1 MGVIIIIAVFWLLGL
16 LMAWSS
22 ASSRHAPTGVWKK
35 SAIPT
40 RTRISAGPLTPATW
54 TSGDASPAD
63 KDRRI
68 PRLHNK
74 KGYPM
79 ENTNLKRLAAMCA
92 AAASLSTLGL
102 AGTAMAVETPT
113 TSDTGTASITLNAAQ
128 GNTLTGHTFDFY
140 RLGSYGDITANGDT
154 DVKSLT
160 VNKID
165 DASDKWIA
173 AANAK
178 AGIADLQGFDAA
190 GDLAHVG
197 KDGEPTGTVQG
208 QLREAAKQ
216 LAASA
221 SASKIQ
227 AVKSVAGTGD
237 TMTVSDLPNGLYL
250 IVDSDGVPMIVG
262 TPVQGTKTLNGVTL
276 GTLTVKSKTT
286 TIDKKVSRDRLN
298 KGTFIDSKAGGTEDS
313 ASFTVGETVD
323 FKYVFTLPNMQAATQ
338 TVVKDTMNGLTLAGD
353 PAFSIDGKTV
363 TPSVAKGENGDGFT
377 ATFDQAFIKANSA
390 KQVTVTY
397 KATVANAKRA
407 AQASNTAAISTT
419 FYDGTAAS
427 KTTVDSN
434 DTATVSAYDVNIKK
448 TNWDGKQAL
457 QGAGFKIQNKDTGK
471 WMKQDP
477 KTGSWTYVDT
487 QGEASQFLT
496 GENGQLNI
504 AGLGAGNYHVVES
517 KVPDN
522 MTSLVTVEFDMT
534 ITDGGKV
541 STSADTNKLITGQP
555 TNDNKWTITVR
566 NIDALTELPQ
576 TGGLLGNTMIGVVV
590 IAMAGGV
597 AYLTVQSKRRREAHT
612 L

>member
-1 MGVIIIIAVFWLLGL
+1 MVSHINV
-16 LMAWSS
+16 
-22 ASSRHAPTGVWKK
+22 
-35 SAIPT
+35 
-40 RTRISAGPLTPATW
+40 
-54 TSGDASPAD
+54 
-63 KDRRI
+63 
-68 PRLHNK
+68 
-74 KGYPM
+74 
-79 ENTNLKRLAAMCA
+79 KRLAAMCA
-92 AAASLSTLGL
+92 AAASLSTFGL
-102 AGTAMAVETPT
+102 AGSAMAVETPT
-113 TSDTGTASITLNAAQ
+113 TSDAGTASITLKAAQ
-128 GNTLTGHTFDFY
+128 GNTLAAHTFDFY
-140 RLGSYGDITANGDT
+140 RLGSYGDITTGT
-154 DVKSLT
+154 TGSDVKSLT
-160 VNKID
+160 VSKLD

-173 AANAK
+173 AANGK
-178 AGIADLQGFDAA
+178 AGITDLQGFDAA

-208 QLREAAKQ
+208 RLREAAKQ

-227 AVKSVAGTGD
+227 AVKTVAGEGT
-237 TMTVSDLPNGLYL
+237 TMTVAGLPDGLYL

-262 TPVQGTKTLNGVTL
+262 TPIQGTKTLNGVTL
-276 GTLTVKSKTT
+276 GDLTVKSKTT
-286 TIDKKVSRDRLN
+286 KIDKTVSKDRN
-298 KGTFIDSKAGGTEDS
+298 HKGTFIDSKAGDTEDS

-338 TVVKDTMNGLTLAGD
+338 TVVKDTMSGLTLAGD
-353 PAFSIDGKTV
+353 PAFSIDGKAV
-363 TPSVAKGENGDGFT
+363 TPTVAKGENGDGFT

-390 KQVTVTY
+390 KKVTVTY
-397 KATVANAKRA
+397 KAVVANAKRA

-419 FYDGTAAS
+419 FYDGTVAS

-448 TNWDGKQAL
+448 TNFKGDQAL

-477 KTGSWTYVDT
+477 KTDSWSYVDT
-487 QGEASQFLT
+487 QGEASQFTT
-496 GENGQLNI
+496 GPNGQLNI

-522 MTSLVTVEFDMT
+522 MTSLVTVEFDMN

-555 TNDNKWTITVR
+555 TGDNKWTITVR

-576 TGGLLGNTMIGVVV
+576 TGGLLGNTMIGVAV

-597 AYLTVQSKRRREAHT
+597 AYLTVQSKKRREAHT

>member
-1 MGVIIIIAVFWLLGL
+1 
-16 LMAWSS
+16 
-22 ASSRHAPTGVWKK
+22 
-35 SAIPT
+35 
-40 RTRISAGPLTPATW
+40 
-54 TSGDASPAD
+54 
-63 KDRRI
+63 
-68 PRLHNK
+68 
-74 KGYPM
+74 M

-113 TSDTGTASITLNAAQ
+113 TADTATASITLNAAQ

-216 LAASA
+216 LAATA
-221 SASKIQ
+221 ST
-227 AVKSVAGTGD
+227 AGTDGKAPTVTKTVTGSGA
-237 TMTVSDLPNGLYL
+237 TMTVADLPNGLYL
-250 IVDSDGVPMIVG
+250 IVDSAGSPMIVG
-262 TPVQGTKTLNGVTL
+262 TPIQGSKTLNGVTL
-276 GTLTVKSKTT
+276 GALTIKSKTVA
-286 TIDKKVSRDRLN
+286 IDKKVSHDRKDKATL
-298 KGTFIDSKAGGTEDS
+298 IDSKAGNAASS
-313 ASFTVGETVD
+313 ASWNVGDTVD
-323 FKYVFTLPNMQAATQ
+323 FQYEFTLGNKQNTVKMVVTDTMDGLTLSGDPVFKVGQTAIKP
-338 TVVKDTMNGLTLAGD
+338 TVVKTN
-353 PAFSIDGKTV
+353 
-363 TPSVAKGENGDGFT
+363 GFT
-377 ATFDQAFIKANSA
+377 ATFDQNLV
-390 KQVTVTY
+390 KQYENKKVTVTY
-397 KATVANAKRA
+397 KATVTNATRA
-407 AQASNTAAISTT
+407 KQASNTVALASTQ
-419 FYDGTAAS
+419 YDGTAQAA
-427 KTTVDSN
+427 TTVDTN
-434 DTATVSAYDVNIKK
+434 DTATVSAYDLNVKK
-448 TNWDGKQAL
+448 TNWDGKTTLA
-457 QGAGFKIQNKDTGK
+457 GAGFKIKDTNTNK
-471 WMKQDP
+471 WMKQ
-477 KTGSWTYVDT
+477 TGGSWSYVAEQKDAT
-487 QGEASQFLT
+487 EFLT
-496 GENGQLNI
+496 GDNGQVNI
-504 AGLGAGNYHVVES
+504 AGLGAGDYQMVES

-522 MTSLVTVEFDMT
+522 MTSLVTATFNFH
-534 ITDGGKV
+534 ITDAGVVTVDGD
-541 STSADTNKLITGQP
+541 ANKLISGQP
-555 TNDNKWTITVR
+555 TSKNEYTITVR

>member
-1 MGVIIIIAVFWLLGL
+1 MVSHINV
-16 LMAWSS
+16 
-22 ASSRHAPTGVWKK
+22 
-35 SAIPT
+35 
-40 RTRISAGPLTPATW
+40 
-54 TSGDASPAD
+54 
-63 KDRRI
+63 
-68 PRLHNK
+68 
-74 KGYPM
+74 
-79 ENTNLKRLAAMCA
+79 KRLAAMCA
-92 AAASLSTLGL
+92 AAASLSTFGL
-102 AGTAMAVETPT
+102 AGSAMAVETPT
-113 TSDTGTASITLNAAQ
+113 TGDTAAASITLNAAE
-128 GNTLTGHTFDFY
+128 GNTLADHTFTFY
-140 RLGSYGDITANGDT
+140 RLGSYGDITAGTTGT

-160 VNKID
+160 VHKID

-173 AANAK
+173 AANTK
-178 AGIADLQGFDAA
+178 AGITDLQGFDAA

-227 AVKSVAGTGD
+227 AVKSVAGEGG

-262 TPVQGTKTLNGVTL
+262 TPIQGTKTLNGVTL
-276 GTLTVKSKTT
+276 GKLTVKSKTT

-298 KGTFIDSKAGGTEDS
+298 KGSFIDSKAGGTEDS

-338 TVVKDTMNGLTLAGD
+338 TVVKDAMSGLTLADD
-353 PAFSIDGKTV
+353 PAFSIGGKTV
-363 TPSVAKGENGDGFT
+363 TPTVAKGENGNGFT

-390 KQVTVTY
+390 KQVAVTY
-397 KATVANAKRA
+397 KAVVTNAKRA

-434 DTATVSAYDVNIKK
+434 DTTTVS
-448 TNWDGKQAL
+448 
-457 QGAGFKIQNKDTGK
+457 
-471 WMKQDP
+471 
-477 KTGSWTYVDT
+477 VDT
-487 QGEASQFLT
+487 QAEGTQFTT
-496 GENGQLNI
+496 GANGQLNI

-517 KVPDN
+517 KVPDS
-522 MTSLVTVEFDMT
+522 MTSLVTVAFDMN

-541 STSADTNKLITGQP
+541 STSADANKLITGQP
-555 TNDNKWTITVR
+555 TNDNKWTITVK

-576 TGGLLGNTMIGVVV
+576 TGGLLGNTMIGVIV

-597 AYLTVQSKRRREAHT
+597 AYLTVQSKKRREAHA

>member
-1 MGVIIIIAVFWLLGL
+1 MVSHINV
-16 LMAWSS
+16 
-22 ASSRHAPTGVWKK
+22 
-35 SAIPT
+35 
-40 RTRISAGPLTPATW
+40 
-54 TSGDASPAD
+54 
-63 KDRRI
+63 
-68 PRLHNK
+68 
-74 KGYPM
+74 
-79 ENTNLKRLAAMCA
+79 KRLAAMCA
-92 AAASLSTLGL
+92 AAASLSTFGL
-102 AGTAMAVETPT
+102 AGSAMAVETPT
-113 TSDTGTASITLNAAQ
+113 TADAATASITLDAAQ
-128 GNTLTGHTFDFY
+128 GNTLTDHTFAFY
-140 RLGSYGDITANGDT
+140 RLGSYGDITAGDT

-173 AANAK
+173 AANGK
-178 AGIADLQGFDAA
+178 AGITDLQGFDAA

-197 KDGEPTGTVQG
+197 KDGEPTGVVQG

-216 LAASA
+216 LAATA
-221 SASKIQ
+221 SASKIT
-227 AVKSVAGTGD
+227 AVKTVAGTGT

-276 GTLTVKSKTT
+276 GKLTVKSKTI
-286 TIDKKVSRDRLN
+286 TIDKKVSKDRLN
-298 KGTFIDSKAGGTEDS
+298 KGTFIDSKAGDTEDS

-338 TVVKDTMNGLTLAGD
+338 TVVKDTMNGLKLTGD
-353 PAFSIDGKTV
+353 PAFTIDNKAVSPT
-363 TPSVAKGENGDGFT
+363 VAKGENGNGFT

-397 KATVANAKRA
+397 KAVVTNAKRA

-471 WMKQDP
+471 WMKLTD
-477 KTGSWTYVDT
+477 GSWTYVDT
-487 QGEASQFLT
+487 QGGGTQFTT
-496 GENGQLNI
+496 GADGQLNI

-522 MTSLVTVEFDMT
+522 MTSLVTVAFDMN

-541 STSADTNKLITGQP
+541 STSADTNKLISGQP

-576 TGGLLGNTMIGVVV
+576 TGGLLGNTMIGVIV

-597 AYLTVQSKRRREAHT
+597 AYLTVQSRKRREAHA

>member
-1 MGVIIIIAVFWLLGL
+1 MVSHINV
-16 LMAWSS
+16 
-22 ASSRHAPTGVWKK
+22 
-35 SAIPT
+35 
-40 RTRISAGPLTPATW
+40 
-54 TSGDASPAD
+54 
-63 KDRRI
+63 
-68 PRLHNK
+68 
-74 KGYPM
+74 
-79 ENTNLKRLAAMCA
+79 KRLAAMCA
-92 AAASLSTLGL
+92 AAASLSTFGL
-102 AGTAMAVETPT
+102 AGSAMAVETPT
-113 TSDTGTASITLNAAQ
+113 TSDTGTASITLKAAE
-128 GNTLTGHTFDFY
+128 GNTLAEHTFTFY
-140 RLGSYGDITANGDT
+140 RLGSYGDITAGT
-154 DVKSLT
+154 TGMDVKSLT
-160 VNKID
+160 VSKID

-173 AANAK
+173 AANTK
-178 AGIADLQGFDAA
+178 AGITDLQGFDAA

-227 AVKSVAGTGD
+227 AVKSVAGEGG

-262 TPVQGTKTLNGVTL
+262 TPIQGTKTLNGVTL

-338 TVVKDTMNGLTLAGD
+338 TVVKDTMSGLTLAGD
-353 PAFSIDGKTV
+353 PAFSIDGKAV

-397 KATVANAKRA
+397 QAVVANAKRA

-434 DTATVSAYDVNIKK
+434 DTATVSAYDVNIRK
-448 TNWDGKQAL
+448 TNFKGDQAL
-457 QGAGFKIQNKDTGK
+457 QGAGFKIRNKDTGK

-477 KTGSWTYVDT
+477 KKAGSWTYVDT

-522 MTSLVTVEFDMT
+522 MTSLVTVAFDMT

-555 TNDNKWTITVR
+555 TGDNKWTITVR

-597 AYLTVQSKRRREAHT
+597 AYLTVQSKRRREAHA

>member
-1 MGVIIIIAVFWLLGL
+1 
-16 LMAWSS
+16 
-22 ASSRHAPTGVWKK
+22 
-35 SAIPT
+35 
-40 RTRISAGPLTPATW
+40 
-54 TSGDASPAD
+54 
-63 KDRRI
+63 
-68 PRLHNK
+68 
-74 KGYPM
+74 M

-92 AAASLSTLGL
+92 AAASLSALGL

-113 TSDTGTASITLNAAQ
+113 TADTATASITLNAAQ
-128 GNTLTGHTFDFY
+128 GNTLAGHTFDFY
-140 RLGSYGDITANGDT
+140 RLGSYGDITANGDK

-160 VNKID
+160 VNKLD

-173 AANAK
+173 AANTK
-178 AGIADLQGFDAA
+178 AGITDLQGFDAA

-221 SASKIQ
+221 SASKITD
-227 AVKSVAGTGD
+227 VKSVPGTGT

-262 TPVQGTKTLNGVTL
+262 TPIQGTKTLNGVTL

-286 TIDKKVSRDRLN
+286 KIDKTVSKDRNN
-298 KGTFIDSKAGGTEDS
+298 KGTFIDSKAGDTEDS

-323 FKYVFTLPNMQAATQ
+323 FKYVLTLPNMQAATQ
-338 TVVKDTMNGLTLAGD
+338 TVAKDTMNGLTLAGD
-353 PAFSIDGKTV
+353 PAFAIGGKAV
-363 TPSVAKGENGDGFT
+363 TPTVAKGKDGFT

-397 KATVANAKRA
+397 KAVVTNAKRA

-448 TNWDGKQAL
+448 TDWNGKQAL

-487 QGEASQFLT
+487 QGEGTQFLT

-522 MTSLVTVEFDMT
+522 MTSLVTVAFDMN

-541 STSADTNKLITGQP
+541 STSADTNKLISGQP
-555 TNDNKWTITVR
+555 TGDNEWTITVR

-597 AYLTVQSKRRREAHT
+597 AYLTVQSKRRREAHA

>member
-1 MGVIIIIAVFWLLGL
+1 
-16 LMAWSS
+16 
-22 ASSRHAPTGVWKK
+22 
-35 SAIPT
+35 
-40 RTRISAGPLTPATW
+40 
-54 TSGDASPAD
+54 
-63 KDRRI
+63 
-68 PRLHNK
+68 
-74 KGYPM
+74 M

-92 AAASLSTLGL
+92 AAASLSALGL

-113 TSDTGTASITLNAAQ
+113 TADTATASITLNAAQ
-128 GNTLTGHTFDFY
+128 GNTLAGHTFDFY
-140 RLGSYGDITANGDT
+140 RLGSYGDITANGDK

-160 VNKID
+160 VNKLD

-173 AANAK
+173 AANTK
-178 AGIADLQGFDAA
+178 AGITDLQGFDAA

-221 SASKIQ
+221 SASKIA
-227 AVKSVAGTGD
+227 AVKTVPGTGD

-262 TPVQGTKTLNGVTL
+262 TPIQGTKTLNGVTL

-338 TVVKDTMNGLTLAGD
+338 TVVKDTMSGLTLAGD
-353 PAFSIDGKTV
+353 PAFSIDGKAV

-397 KATVANAKRA
+397 QAVVANAKRA

-434 DTATVSAYDVNIKK
+434 DTATVSAYDVNIRK
-448 TNWDGKQAL
+448 TNFKGDQAL
-457 QGAGFKIQNKDTGK
+457 QGAGFKIRNKDTGK

-477 KTGSWTYVDT
+477 KKAGSWTYVDT

-522 MTSLVTVEFDMT
+522 MTSLVTVAFDMT

-555 TNDNKWTITVR
+555 TGDNKWTITVR

>member
-1 MGVIIIIAVFWLLGL
+1 MVSHINV
-16 LMAWSS
+16 
-22 ASSRHAPTGVWKK
+22 
-35 SAIPT
+35 
-40 RTRISAGPLTPATW
+40 
-54 TSGDASPAD
+54 
-63 KDRRI
+63 
-68 PRLHNK
+68 
-74 KGYPM
+74 
-79 ENTNLKRLAAMCA
+79 KRLAAMCA
-92 AAASLSTLGL
+92 AAASLSTLGP
-102 AGTAMAVETPT
+102 AGSAMAVETPT
-113 TSDTGTASITLNAAQ
+113 TSDAGTASITLNAAQ
-128 GNTLTGHTFDFY
+128 GNTLTSHTFDFY
-140 RLGSYGDITANGDT
+140 RLGSYGDITAKGDT

-173 AANAK
+173 AANGK
-178 AGIADLQGFDAA
+178 AGITDLQGFDAA

-197 KDGEPTGTVQG
+197 KDGEPTGAVQG

-221 SASKIQ
+221 SASKIA
-227 AVKSVAGTGD
+227 AVKTVKGEGT

-286 TIDKKVSRDRLN
+286 KIDKTVSKDRNN
-298 KGTFIDSKAGGTEDS
+298 KGTFIDSKAGDTEDS

-323 FKYVFTLPNMQAATQ
+323 FKYVLTLPDMQAATQ

-353 PAFSIDGKTV
+353 PAFAIGGKAV
-363 TPSVAKGENGDGFT
+363 TPTVAKGKDGFT

-397 KATVANAKRA
+397 KATVTNAKRA

-448 TNWDGKQAL
+448 TDWNGKQAL

-477 KTGSWTYVDT
+477 KTGAWTYVDT
-487 QGEASQFLT
+487 QAEGTQFTT
-496 GENGQLNI
+496 GANGQLNI

-517 KVPDN
+517 KVPDS
-522 MTSLVTVEFDMT
+522 MTSLVTVAFDMN

-541 STSADTNKLITGQP
+541 STSADANKLITGQP
-555 TNDNKWTITVR
+555 TNDNKWTITVK

-576 TGGLLGNTMIGVVV
+576 TGGLLGNTIIGVIV

-597 AYLTVQSKRRREAHT
+597 AYLTVQSKKRREAHA

>member
-1 MGVIIIIAVFWLLGL
+1 MVSHINV
-16 LMAWSS
+16 
-22 ASSRHAPTGVWKK
+22 
-35 SAIPT
+35 
-40 RTRISAGPLTPATW
+40 
-54 TSGDASPAD
+54 
-63 KDRRI
+63 
-68 PRLHNK
+68 
-74 KGYPM
+74 
-79 ENTNLKRLAAMCA
+79 KRLAAMCA
-92 AAASLSTLGL
+92 AAASLSTFGL
-102 AGTAMAVETPT
+102 AGSAMAVETPT
-113 TSDTGTASITLNAAQ
+113 TSDTGTASITLKAAE
-128 GNTLTGHTFDFY
+128 GNTLAEHTFTFY
-140 RLGSYGDITANGDT
+140 RLGSYGDITAGT
-154 DVKSLT
+154 TGMDVKSLT
-160 VNKID
+160 VSKID

-173 AANAK
+173 AANTK
-178 AGIADLQGFDAA
+178 AGITDLQGFDAA

-221 SASKIQ
+221 SASKIT
-227 AVKSVAGTGD
+227 AVKSVPGTGT

-262 TPVQGTKTLNGVTL
+262 TPIQGTKTLNGVTL

-286 TIDKKVSRDRLN
+286 KIDKTVSKDRNN
-298 KGTFIDSKAGGTEDS
+298 KGTFIDSKAGDTEDS

-323 FKYVFTLPNMQAATQ
+323 FKYVLTLPNMQAATQ
-338 TVVKDTMNGLTLAGD
+338 TVAKDTMNGLTLAGD
-353 PAFSIDGKTV
+353 PAFAIGGKAV
-363 TPSVAKGENGDGFT
+363 TPTVAKGKDGFT

-397 KATVANAKRA
+397 KAVVTNAKRA

-448 TNWDGKQAL
+448 TDWNGKQAL
-457 QGAGFKIQNKDTGK
+457 QGSGFKIQNKDTGK

-487 QGEASQFLT
+487 QGEGTQFLT

-522 MTSLVTVEFDMT
+522 MTSLVTVAFDMN

-541 STSADTNKLITGQP
+541 STSADTNKLISGQP
-555 TNDNKWTITVR
+555 TGDNEWTITVR

-597 AYLTVQSKRRREAHT
+597 AYLTVQSKRRREAHA

>member
-1 MGVIIIIAVFWLLGL
+1 MVSHINV
-16 LMAWSS
+16 
-22 ASSRHAPTGVWKK
+22 
-35 SAIPT
+35 
-40 RTRISAGPLTPATW
+40 
-54 TSGDASPAD
+54 
-63 KDRRI
+63 
-68 PRLHNK
+68 
-74 KGYPM
+74 
-79 ENTNLKRLAAMCA
+79 KRLAAMCA
-92 AAASLSTLGL
+92 AAASLSTFGL
-102 AGTAMAVETPT
+102 AGSAMAVETPT
-113 TSDTGTASITLNAAQ
+113 TADTGTASITLNAAQ
-128 GNTLTGHTFDFY
+128 GNTLAAHTFDFY
-140 RLGSYGDITANGDT
+140 RLGSYGDITAKGDT

-173 AANAK
+173 AANGK
-178 AGIADLQGFDAA
+178 AGITDLQGFDAA

-197 KDGEPTGTVQG
+197 KDGEPTGAVQG

-221 SASKIQ
+221 SASKIA
-227 AVKSVAGTGD
+227 AVKTVKGEGT

-298 KGTFIDSKAGGTEDS
+298 KGSFIDSKAGDTEDS

-338 TVVKDTMNGLTLAGD
+338 TVVKDTMSGLTLAGN
-353 PAFSIDGKTV
+353 PAFSIDGKAV

-390 KQVTVTY
+390 KQVAVTY
-397 KATVANAKRA
+397 KATVA
-407 AQASNTAAISTT
+407 
-419 FYDGTAAS
+419 
-427 KTTVDSN
+427 
-434 DTATVSAYDVNIKK
+434 TATVSAYDVNIKK
-448 TNWDGKQAL
+448 TNFKGDQAL

-496 GENGQLNI
+496 SENGQLNI

-517 KVPDN
+517 KVPDS
-522 MTSLVTVEFDMT
+522 MTSLVTVAFDMN

-541 STSADTNKLITGQP
+541 STSADANKLITGQP
-555 TNDNKWTITVR
+555 TNDNKWTITVK

-576 TGGLLGNTMIGVVV
+576 TGGLLGNTMIGVIV

-597 AYLTVQSKRRREAHT
+597 AYLTVQSKKRREAHA

>member
-1 MGVIIIIAVFWLLGL
+1 
-16 LMAWSS
+16 
-22 ASSRHAPTGVWKK
+22 
-35 SAIPT
+35 
-40 RTRISAGPLTPATW
+40 
-54 TSGDASPAD
+54 
-63 KDRRI
+63 
-68 PRLHNK
+68 
-74 KGYPM
+74 M

-113 TSDTGTASITLNAAQ
+113 TADTATASITLNAAQ
-128 GNTLTGHTFDFY
+128 GNTLTGHTFTFY
-140 RLGSYGDITANGDT
+140 RLGSYGDITANGDK

-173 AANAK
+173 AANTK
-178 AGIADLQGFDAA
+178 AGITDLQGFDAA

-197 KDGEPTGTVQG
+197 KDGEPTGSVQG
-208 QLREAAKQ
+208 KLREAAKQ
-216 LAASA
+216 LAAT
-221 SASKIQ
+221 
-227 AVKSVAGTGD
+227 AGTDGKALPVTKTATGTGT
-237 TMTVSDLPNGLYL
+237 TMTVADLPNGLYL
-250 IVDSDGVPMIVG
+250 IVDSAGSPMIVG
-262 TPVQGTKTLNGVTL
+262 TPIQGSKTLNGVTL
-276 GTLTVKSKTT
+276 GALTIKSKTVA
-286 TIDKKVSRDRLN
+286 IDKKVSRDRLN

-338 TVVKDTMNGLTLAGD
+338 TVVKDTMNGLTLAGN

-566 NIDALTELPQ
+566 NIDAPTELPQ

-590 IAMAGGV
+590 ITMAGGV

>member
-1 MGVIIIIAVFWLLGL
+1 
-16 LMAWSS
+16 
-22 ASSRHAPTGVWKK
+22 
-35 SAIPT
+35 
-40 RTRISAGPLTPATW
+40 
-54 TSGDASPAD
+54 
-63 KDRRI
+63 
-68 PRLHNK
+68 
-74 KGYPM
+74 M

-113 TSDTGTASITLNAAQ
+113 VSDTGTASITLNATQ
-128 GNTLTGHTFDFY
+128 GNSLDGHTFDFY
-140 RLGSYGDITANGDT
+140 RLGSYGDITANGDK

-165 DASDKWIA
+165 DASDQWIA
-173 AANAK
+173 AANK
-178 AGIADLQGFDAA
+178 TAGITDLQGFDAA

-221 SASKIQ
+221 STSKIK
-227 AVKSVAGTGD
+227 AVKTVKGTGA
-237 TMTVSDLPNGLYL
+237 TMTVSDLPAGLYL

-286 TIDKKVSRDRLN
+286 MIDKKVSRDRNN
-298 KGTFIDSKAGGTEDS
+298 KGTFIDSKAGNTEDS

-323 FKYVFTLPNMQAATQ
+323 FKYVFTLPNMQSATQ
-338 TVVKDTMNGLTLAGD
+338 TVVKDTMTGLKLTGD
-353 PAFSIDGKTV
+353 PAFTIDGKAASPT
-363 TPSVAKGENGDGFT
+363 VAKGEDGNGFT

-397 KATVANAKRA
+397 KALVTNAARA

-419 FYDGTAAS
+419 FYDGKTAAQS
-427 KTTVDSN
+427 TVDSN
-434 DTATVSAYDVNIKK
+434 DTATVSAYDLNIKK
-448 TNWDGKQAL
+448 TNFKGDKAL
-457 QGAGFKIQNKDTGK
+457 QGAGFKLQNKDTGK
-471 WMKQDP
+471 WMKL
-477 KTGSWTYVDT
+477 TGGAWSYVDAQADAT
-487 QGEASQFLT
+487 QFTT
-496 GENGQLNI
+496 GEDGQLNI

-522 MTSLVTVEFDMT
+522 MTSLVTVAFDMN

-555 TNDNKWTITVR
+555 ASDNKWTITVK

-576 TGGLLGNTMIGVVV
+576 TGGLIGNTMIGVIV

-597 AYLTVQSKRRREAHT
+597 AYLTIQSKKRREAHT

>member
-1 MGVIIIIAVFWLLGL
+1 MVSHINV
-16 LMAWSS
+16 
-22 ASSRHAPTGVWKK
+22 
-35 SAIPT
+35 
-40 RTRISAGPLTPATW
+40 
-54 TSGDASPAD
+54 
-63 KDRRI
+63 
-68 PRLHNK
+68 
-74 KGYPM
+74 
-79 ENTNLKRLAAMCA
+79 KRLAAMCA
-92 AAASLSTLGL
+92 AAASLSTFGL
-102 AGTAMAVETPT
+102 AGSAMAVETPT
-113 TSDTGTASITLNAAQ
+113 TADTATASITLNAAQ
-128 GNTLTGHTFDFY
+128 GNTLVGHTFDFY
-140 RLGSYGDITANGDT
+140 RLGSYGDITAGTTGT

-173 AANAK
+173 AANTK
-178 AGIADLQGFDAA
+178 AGITDLQGFDAA

-221 SASKIQ
+221 SKIT
-227 AVKSVAGTGD
+227 AVKSVPGTGD

-262 TPVQGTKTLNGVTL
+262 TPIQGTKTLNGVTL
-276 GTLTVKSKTT
+276 GKLTVKSKTT
-286 TIDKKVSRDRLN
+286 TIDKTVSKDRNN
-298 KGTFIDSKAGGTEDS
+298 KGTFIDSKAGDTEDS

-323 FKYVFTLPNMQAATQ
+323 FKYVLTLPNMQAATQ
-338 TVVKDTMNGLTLAGD
+338 AVVKDTMNGLTLAGD

-363 TPSVAKGENGDGFT
+363 TPTVAKGENGDGFT

-397 KATVANAKRA
+397 KATVTNAKRA

-427 KTTVDSN
+427 KTTVGSN

-448 TNWDGKQAL
+448 TDWNGKQAL
-457 QGAGFKIQNKDTGK
+457 QGAGFKIRNKDTGK

-477 KTGSWTYVDT
+477 KTGAWTYVDT

-504 AGLGAGNYHVVES
+504 AGLGAGNYHVIES

-522 MTSLVTVEFDMT
+522 MTSLVTVEFDMN

-555 TNDNKWTITVR
+555 TGDNKWTITVR

-597 AYLTVQSKRRREAHT
+597 AYLTVRSKQRREAHA

>member
-16 LMAWSS
+16 LMAWSMCVV
-22 ASSRHAPTGVWKK
+22 AARADAGEK

-216 LAASA
+216 LAATA
-221 SASKIQ
+221 ST
-227 AVKSVAGTGD
+227 AGTDGKAPTVTKTVTGSGA
-237 TMTVSDLPNGLYL
+237 TMTVADLPNGLYL
-250 IVDSDGVPMIVG
+250 IVDSAGSPMIVG
-262 TPVQGTKTLNGVTL
+262 TPIQGSKTLNGVTL
-276 GTLTVKSKTT
+276 GALTIKSKTVA
-286 TIDKKVSRDRLN
+286 IDKKVSHDRKDKATL
-298 KGTFIDSKAGGTEDS
+298 IDSKAGNAASS
-313 ASFTVGETVD
+313 ASWNVGDTVD
-323 FKYVFTLPNMQAATQ
+323 FQYEFTLGNKQNTVKMVVTDTMDGLTLSGDPVFKVGQTAIKP
-338 TVVKDTMNGLTLAGD
+338 TVVKTN
-353 PAFSIDGKTV
+353 
-363 TPSVAKGENGDGFT
+363 GFT
-377 ATFDQAFIKANSA
+377 ATFDQNLV
-390 KQVTVTY
+390 KQYENKKVTVTY
-397 KATVANAKRA
+397 KATVTNATRA
-407 AQASNTAAISTT
+407 KQASNTVALASTQ
-419 FYDGTAAS
+419 YDGTAQAA
-427 KTTVDSN
+427 TTVDTN
-434 DTATVSAYDVNIKK
+434 DTATVSAYDLNVKK
-448 TNWDGKQAL
+448 TNWDGKTTLA
-457 QGAGFKIQNKDTGK
+457 GAGFKIKDTNTNK
-471 WMKQDP
+471 WMKQ
-477 KTGSWTYVDT
+477 TGGSWSYVAEQKDAT
-487 QGEASQFLT
+487 EFLT
-496 GENGQLNI
+496 GDNGQVNI
-504 AGLGAGNYHVVES
+504 AGLGAGDYQMVES

-522 MTSLVTVEFDMT
+522 MTSLVTATFNFH
-534 ITDGGKV
+534 ITDAGVVTVDGD
-541 STSADTNKLITGQP
+541 ANKLISGQP
-555 TNDNKWTITVR
+555 TSKNEYTITVR

>member
-1 MGVIIIIAVFWLLGL
+1 
-16 LMAWSS
+16 
-22 ASSRHAPTGVWKK
+22 
-35 SAIPT
+35 
-40 RTRISAGPLTPATW
+40 
-54 TSGDASPAD
+54 
-63 KDRRI
+63 
-68 PRLHNK
+68 
-74 KGYPM
+74 M

-92 AAASLSTLGL
+92 AAASLSALGL

-113 TSDTGTASITLNAAQ
+113 TADTATASITLNAAQ
-128 GNTLTGHTFDFY
+128 GNTLAGHTFDFY
-140 RLGSYGDITANGDT
+140 RLGSYGDITANGDK

-160 VNKID
+160 VNKLD

-173 AANAK
+173 AANTK
-178 AGIADLQGFDAA
+178 AGITDLQGFDAA

-221 SASKIQ
+221 SASKIA
-227 AVKSVAGTGD
+227 AVKTVPGTGD

-298 KGTFIDSKAGGTEDS
+298 KGSFIDSKAGDTEDS

-338 TVVKDTMNGLTLAGD
+338 T
-353 PAFSIDGKTV
+353 
-363 TPSVAKGENGDGFT
+363 VAKGENGDGFT

-397 KATVANAKRA
+397 KAVVANAKRA

-434 DTATVSAYDVNIKK
+434 DTATVSAYDVNIRK
-448 TNWDGKQAL
+448 TNFKGDQAL
-457 QGAGFKIQNKDTGK
+457 QGAGFKIQNKDAGK

-477 KTGSWTYVDT
+477 KTGAWTYVDT
-487 QGEASQFLT
+487 QAGGSQFTT

-522 MTSLVTVEFDMT
+522 MTSLVTVAFDMT

-541 STSADTNKLITGQP
+541 STSADTNKLISGQP
-555 TNDNKWTITVR
+555 TGDNKWTITVR